1 MAVWEIMRIFA
12 RFRPSRAYAGG
23 VAGKKRGGANI
34 LNLKE
39 IKTKGCREIS
49 KAQLIN
55 YFLIF
60 NFYSL

>member
-1 MAVWEIMRIFA
+1 MRIFA

-39 IKTKGCREIS
+39 IKTKGCRPLLKTIRSDKIIGIE
-49 KAQLIN
+49 KDN
-55 YFLIF
+55 IF
-60 NFYSL
+60 RIAR

>member
-12 RFRPSRAYAGG
+12 RFRPSRVYAGG

-55 YFLIF
+55 
-60 NFYSL
+60 